1 MHKASA
7 ERREIEGTE
16 NQMNAENKKKKWMLY
31 VCLLSIPLKD
41 TEGLDNK

>member
-16 NQMNAENKKKKWMLY
+16 NQMNAENKKKMNA
-31 VCLLSIPLKD
+31 VCLFTKHS
-41 TEGLDNK
+41 TEGH

>member
-16 NQMNAENKKKKWMLY
+16 NQMNAENKKKKMNA
-31 VCLLSIPLKD
+31 VCLFTKHS
-41 TEGLDNK
+41 TEGHWRTG

>member
-16 NQMNAENKKKKWMLY
+16 NQMNSENKKKNECCMSVY
-31 VCLLSIPLKD
+31 
-41 TEGLDNK
+41 